1 MNILLISQCKKNAL
15 KETRRIIDQ
24 FAERCGER
32 TWQTVMT
39 EHGLNTLHKLL
50 KRHARKNTAVACYC
64 TYGKNQS
71 TLKWIVGDRQQFNQQ
86 GRVPTQRRSQPILQ
100 RYYENN
106 WYYGTA
112 IQIMAT
118 LGALLHDLGKATV
131 GFQNKL
137 QTHTMAGDP
146 YRHEWISLHLFIQMI
161 AGCHTNQAMLTR
173 LANFDDYQ
181 QQHPHWYQSLTTAN
195 QKVVNLSLTNVPSLG
210 QWLAW
215 LIVSHHRLPL
225 CLRDE
230 RWNQSDESY
239 HKINR
244 DKQLQDSAYI
254 ENYTPEAFFSH
265 LQAISQWVWSPQSQH
280 RFPKQF
286 WQLKQSITENKS
298 WLSQLSRWANKALNH
313 RNLIELAQQ
322 GTISNPLLLHLSRLT
337 LMTADYHF
345 SSYIV
350 PEKQRPTSSQL
361 IANTLRANVY
371 NQELSQHLIGVAK
384 SAAHFARIL
393 PSLTTELPYLSNL
406 KPFAKRTT
414 NKRFD
419 WQNGAYDVAKSS
431 ALAAAEAGF
440 FGVNMASTG
449 CGKTLGNARIIAAL
463 SDNNTGVRFTIAL
476 GLRVLTLQTG
486 QALRERLNL
495 SDEHLAILIGGN
507 VDPHHLIDNELA
519 PEACES
525 ETSEY
530 LVKGSESCEPLI
542 EGDVDVV
549 ETDMDNQPLATI
561 INDRKAKQLLLTPL
575 VSCTIDHLIQASECL
590 RGGKYIVP
598 MLRLLSADLILDE
611 PDNFDHHDLPALAR
625 LVHLAG
631 LLGSKVL
638 LSSATLTPD
647 LVTGLFNAY
656 QAGRK
661 LWQQQQHK
669 PALPIVCGWFDEFN
683 QVIKSV
689 NEQQTFQVEHQNFI
703 DKRQQQLHK
712 AEIRRQGLI
721 LPIDNYQT
729 KQQPLFDYSVL
740 ANQLVAQACQLHDSY
755 HDRDPVTQKQ
765 LSIGLIRFA
774 HTKDV
779 ISLTHAL
786 YTKCEIPNDTQL
798 HIVVYHARQLHLLRS
813 RLEATLD
820 NLLNRSKPEDLFKH
834 IAIRQALDNSGA
846 QRHLFMVISTPVTEV
861 GRDHD
866 YDWAIIEPSSMRS
879 LIQLAGRVWRHRP
892 NKIATSPNIA
902 ILGSNIKSLEHPQN
916 YGVNTACFCK
926 PGFESKTFL
935 LNSHKTENLISH
947 SLLKNINAI
956 PRIIAPEVHHQE
968 LDSLI
973 LLEHRVMADLFN
985 INTSTTEDTTRKSNV
1000 VTSYWQPDLAHAYCG
1015 HLQLL
1020 TPFRQQ
1026 QMQQDDYIC
1035 QYHPYDKHFCF
1046 RLAKIARQFP
1056 DDLNTGLNNHYISYE
1071 SWEDVI
1077 AQNPQVQPWL
1087 NVDFYQEVQQLAYYE
1102 GEHAENSIML
1112 KWATVTLN
1120 KEIKWYYHPWFGF
1133 YEKSIKI

>member
-24 FAERCGER
+24 FAERCGDR

-39 EHGLNTLHKLL
+39 ENGLNTLHKLL
-50 KRHARKNTAVACYC
+50 RCHARKNTAVACYC
-64 TYGKNQS
+64 TYGKNQT

-86 GRVPTQRRSQPILQ
+86 GRVPTQRSTRNILQ
-100 RYYENN
+100 SHRENN
-106 WYYGTA
+106 WHYGTA

-137 QTHTMAGDP
+137 QNHGMAGDP
-146 YRHEWISLHLFIQMI
+146 YRHEWISLHLFILMI
-161 AGCHTNQAMLTR
+161 AGCDTNESMLIR
-173 LANFDDYQ
+173 LAHFDDYQ
-181 QQHPHWYQSLTTAN
+181 QQHPNWYQSLTSVKPQAL
-195 QKVVNLSLTNVPSLG
+195 NLSLNNVPSLG

-230 RWNQSDESY
+230 RWNQGDASY

-244 DKQLQDSAYI
+244 DKQLQDSEYI

-265 LQAISQWVWSPQSQH
+265 LQAISQWVWNPQSEH
-280 RFPKQF
+280 PFPKQF
-286 WQLKQSITENKS
+286 WQLKQSVTENKR

-313 RNLIELAQQ
+313 RNLIDLAHQ
-322 GTISNPLLLHLSRLT
+322 GTMSNPLLLHLSRLT

-350 PEKQRPTSSQL
+350 PEKARAKASQL
-361 IANTLRANVY
+361 IANTLGTKIY

-393 PSLTTELPYLSNL
+393 PLLTTQLPYLSNL

-419 WQNGAYDVAKSS
+419 WQNCAYDLAKSS
-431 ALAAAEAGF
+431 ASAVSEAGF

-449 CGKTLGNARIIAAL
+449 CGKTLGNARIISAL
-463 SDNNTGVRFTIAL
+463 SAKNSGVRFTIAL

-486 QALRERLNL
+486 KALRERLNL
-495 SDEHLAILIGGN
+495 SDEHLAILIGGG
-507 VDPHHLIDNELA
+507 VEKRHLIDDQFA
-519 PEACES
+519 Q
-525 ETSEY
+525 ETSDSATSDN
-530 LVKGSESCEPLI
+530 LMRGSESCDTLVD
-542 EGDVDVV
+542 GDIDVV
-549 ETDMDNQPLATI
+549 ETVIGNEQLDKI
-561 INDRKAKQLLLTPL
+561 ISDSKAKKLLLTPL
-575 VSCTIDHLIQASECL
+575 VSCTVDHLIQASECL

-598 MLRLLSADLILDE
+598 MLRLLTADLILDE
-611 PDNFDHHDLPALAR
+611 PDDFDHHDLPALAR

-647 LVTGLFNAY
+647 LVAGLFNAY

-661 LWQQQQHK
+661 IWQQQQQK
-669 PALPIVCGWFDEFN
+669 SELPIICGWFDEFN
-683 QVIKSV
+683 QVINPISDQHK
-689 NEQQTFQVEHQNFI
+689 FKAEHQHFI
-703 DKRQQQLHK
+703 YERQQHLHE
-712 AEIRRQGLI
+712 AVVRRQGFI
-721 LPIDNYQT
+721 LPIENYQT
-729 KQQPLFDYSVL
+729 KQQPLFDYRVL
-740 ANQLVAQACQLHDSY
+740 ANQIVKQACQLHHIY
-755 HDRDPVTQKQ
+755 HDIDPVTQKQ
-765 LSIGLIRFA
+765 LSIGLVRFA

-786 YTKCEIPNDTQL
+786 YATCEVPNDTQL
-798 HIVVYHARQLHLLRS
+798 HIVVYHARQLYLLRS
-813 RLEATLD
+813 QLEATLD
-820 NLLNRSKPEDLFKH
+820 NLLNRSKPEALFSH
-834 IAIRQALDNSGA
+834 IAIRQALDNSRA
-846 QRHLFMVISTPVTEV
+846 QHHLFMVISTPVTEV

-879 LIQLAGRVWRHRP
+879 MIQLAGRVWRHRP
-892 NKIATSPNIA
+892 NKIAASPNIA
-902 ILGSNIKSLEHPQN
+902 ILGSNIKSLEQGQN

-926 PGFESKTFL
+926 PGFESKAFL

-947 SLLKNINAI
+947 ALLQNINAI
-956 PRIIAPEVHHQE
+956 PRIVAPDVNHEV

-985 INTSTTEDTTRKSNV
+985 FKASTTGATVRKSNV
-1000 VTSYWQPDLAHAYCG
+1000 VTSYWQPDLAHVYCG

-1026 QMQQDDYIC
+1026 PMQQDDYIC
-1035 QYHPYDKHFCF
+1035 QYDPYYANFCF
-1046 RLAKIARQFP
+1046 RLAKIAHQYP
-1056 DDLNTGLNNHYISYE
+1056 DDLETGLNNNYISYQ
-1071 SWEDVI
+1071 SWDEVM

-1087 NVDFYQEVQQLAYYE
+1087 NFDFYHEVQKLADYE
-1102 GEHAENSIML
+1102 GENAENLIML
-1112 KWATVTLN
+1112 KLATVTLD
-1120 KEIKWYYHPWFGF
+1120 KKIKWYYHPWFGF
-1133 YEKSIKI
+1133 YEESIKL